1 MQIFNKIMP
10 LKSFLSIKRKA
21 NLKIG
26 LIPTMGALHEGH
38 LILIRNSLSI
48 CDVTVVSIF
57 VNPTQFNNAEDFK
70 KYPKTLSEDIELLEN
85 EGVDLLFNPDNSEM
99 YQQPSQ
105 LNFQFERIGSILEGK
120 FRPGHF
126 SGVGLVVSKLF
137 NIIRPHV
144 AFFGQ
149 KDLQQVAVIKK
160 LNEELLFGLE
170 IQTIATVREA
180 NGLALSSRNKRLSK
194 SHKALAPIL
203 YKTMQEA
210 KTKLLSGES
219 IEKTISSSKK
229 SILSQGSSIK
239 LEYFEIVD
247 SNELTPVKE
256 ISEHKEISI
265 CVAAHF
271 GEVRLIDNLFLFSR

>member
-1 MQIFNKIMP
+1 MP